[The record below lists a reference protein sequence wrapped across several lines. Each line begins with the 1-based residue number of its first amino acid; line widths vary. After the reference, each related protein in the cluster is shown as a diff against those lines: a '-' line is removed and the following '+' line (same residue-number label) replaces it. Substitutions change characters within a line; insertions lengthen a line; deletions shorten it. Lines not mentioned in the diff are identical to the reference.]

1 VPVDDPLDRAGLA
14 VLDLAGERQASLVA
28 QWRKAGFVHGVLNT
42 DNMLVSGEAMDLSTG
57 GFTAT
62 RDPAAVL
69 SAVDREGRY
78 AFGRQPAMVRW
89 GLARLA
95 EALLPIID
103 RDPRIAIPLAQAA
116 VSRFER
122 RFA

>member
-1 VPVDDPLDRAGLA
+1 
-14 VLDLAGERQASLVA
+14 
-28 QWRKAGFVHGVLNT
+28 FVHGVLNT
-42 DNMLVSGEAMDLSTG
+42 DNMLISGEAMDLATG

-62 RDPAAVL
+62 HDLSAVL

-103 RDPRIAIPLAQAA
+103 PDPETALGLAQAS
-116 VSRFER
+116 VSRFDPL
-122 RFA
+122 FAKALEAHHAT